1 MARLGVNKEYAKRV
15 TNLAIP
21 VIIEMVLGMVVWIVD
36 TAMVGRLSGIALSA
50 VGLGGQLFF
59 SAVNIFAAIGTGATA
74 IVSRH
79 IGAKNHK
86 RGNESAAQALQIALG
101 LGLIMFL
108 CSYFLFDKLF
118 ILSNAEAEVIAL
130 GTDYV
135 KLISVAALFMVPGY
149 VASAILRAAGD
160 TRTPMIGSVII
171 NTINIVGDYVLI
183 FGKWGFPKLGVA
195 GAAIA
200 TALGQIVGF
209 LYIILCLFKE
219 TGLIQLKARDLG
231 KTNKKDFNQIL
242 RLSAPAFINELMIN
256 GGRLIYSFM
265 VIGLGTVAFAANQI
279 AVTAESLS
287 YMPTIGFSVAATTL
301 VGQSLGANDSEQA
314 REYTKTAA
322 FLGAAFMGLVAILF
336 LIFPA
341 PIVKFFNH
349 EADIINVAALCIRIA
364 ALEQIPMALSM
375 VLSGAL
381 KGAGD
386 TKGTMYISLAS
397 NWLFRLPAAYLT
409 VYVFKWSV
417 AALWYMTAIQYVI
430 EAALFGIRFKRGKWA
445 GIAIQ

>member
-1 MARLGVNKEYAKRV
+1 MARLGLKREYIKRV

-21 VIIEMVLGMVVWIVD
+21 VVIEMVLGMVVWIAD
-36 TAMVGRLSGIALSA
+36 TAMVGRLSGVALSA

-79 IGAKNHK
+79 IGANNYK
-86 RGNESAAQALQIALG
+86 RGNESAAQALQIALA
-101 LGLIMFL
+101 LGLVMFL

-118 ILSNAEAEVIAL
+118 ILSNAEEEVIAL
-130 GTDYV
+130 GTEYV
-135 KLISVAALFMVPGY
+135 KIISVAALFMVPGY

-160 TRTPMIGSVII
+160 TKTPMIGSVIV
-171 NTINIVGDYVLI
+171 NTINIIGDYVLI

-209 LYIILCLFKE
+209 LYVILCLFKE
-219 TGLIQLKARDLG
+219 SGLIQVNVRGLSKAN
-231 KTNKKDFNQIL
+231 KTDFNQIL
-242 RLSAPAFINELMIN
+242 RLSGPAFINELMIN

-265 VIGLGTVAFAANQI
+265 VIGLGTVEFAANQI

-301 VGQSLGANDSEQA
+301 MGQSLGANDKEQA
-314 REYTKTAA
+314 LEYTKTAA

-336 LIFPA
+336 LAFPV

-349 EADIINVAALCIRIA
+349 EADIISVAALCIRIA

-386 TKGTMYISLAS
+386 TKGSMYISLAS
-397 NWLFRLPAAYLT
+397 NWLYRLPAAFLT
-409 VYVFKWSV
+409 IYVFKWSV

-430 EAALFGIRFKRGKWA
+430 EAILFAIRFKRGKWA
-445 GIAIQ
+445 RIAIQ